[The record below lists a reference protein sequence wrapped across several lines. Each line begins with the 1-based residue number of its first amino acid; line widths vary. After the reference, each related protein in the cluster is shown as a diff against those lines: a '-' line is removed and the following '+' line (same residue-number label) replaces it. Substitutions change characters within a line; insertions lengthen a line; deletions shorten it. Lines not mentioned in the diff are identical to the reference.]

1 MGELKKQAED
11 VLRETESVLKL
22 AEDLREGDI
31 VWIENLR
38 EEGEILSQP
47 DDRHKVWV
55 LVNDMRM
62 NLGVEGMQ
70 KLPKH
75 QAKTRDTS
83 FRHSKLAD
91 KLEEGIQPELDL
103 RGMDAFQAIDA
114 TNSYLDQAIQ
124 NGWDEIRIIHGKG
137 TGVLRREINNFLAH
151 DERITNKRLGKWGEG
166 DTGVTIVTLKR
177 EL

>member
-1 MGELKKQAED
+1 
-11 VLRETESVLKL
+11 LRETEPAFQP
-22 AEDLREGDI
+22 AEDFREGDI

-38 EEGEILSQP
+38 EEGEILSHP

-62 NLGVEGMQ
+62 NLRLEGMR

-75 QAKTRDTS
+75 KAESRHAS
-83 FRHSKLAD
+83 FRHSNLTD

-114 TNSYLDQAIQ
+114 TNSYLDQAIH

-137 TGVLRREINNFLAH
+137 TGVLRREINNFLVH
-151 DERITNKRLGKWGEG
+151 DERVADKRLGKWGEG
-166 DTGVTIVTLKR
+166 DTGVTIVTIKR
-177 EL
+177 ET